1 MLIYNNVQTRLPVV
15 ILEIP
20 FRNQSTSWRSGMRVS
35 VAHVSNQSCS
45 SSVES
50 KYSASSQI
58 DTLVS
63 GQLLL
68 QPPSE
73 NPVFLHSYTNS
84 AFLHSRKR
92 PVTVTKILSVS
103 RAYPLTRAS
112 IVSLIFNH
120 LLLLKWRPRKKLDV
134 RDCDKTICVN
144 SVPWVLE
151 ISKSVKCC
159 QKKQTFRVYNP
170 SSVWE
175 KPLYSTRQYHRH
187 HKNDRS
193 M

>member
-1 MLIYNNVQTRLPVV
+1 MRQISHVVLALKVSTVQAL
-15 ILEIP
+15 L
-20 FRNQSTSWRSGMRVS
+20 
-35 VAHVSNQSCS
+35 
-45 SSVES
+45 
-50 KYSASSQI
+50 I

-68 QPPSE
+68 RPPSE
-73 NPVFLHSYTNS
+73 NPVFLNSYTNS
-84 AFLHSRKR
+84 AFLHSCKR

-151 ISKSVKCC
+151 ISKSVKCF
-159 QKKQTFRVYNP
+159 QKTQTFPVYDP

-175 KPLYSTRQYHRH
+175 NRCTVLGNIIDIIKMIGACKRVIAREGCI
-187 HKNDRS
+187 
-193 M
+193 

>member
-1 MLIYNNVQTRLPVV
+1 MLIYSNVQTRLPVV
-15 ILEIP
+15 ILEIL
-20 FRNQSTSWRSGMRVS
+20 FSNQSTSWWSGMRVS
-35 VAHVSNQSCS
+35 VAHAVQ
-45 SSVES
+45 
-50 KYSASSQI
+50 APLT

-68 QPPSE
+68 RPPSE
-73 NPVFLHSYTNS
+73 NPVFLNSYTNS
-84 AFLHSRKR
+84 AFLHSSRR

-120 LLLLKWRPRKKLDV
+120 LLLFKWRPRKKLDV
-134 RDCDKTICVN
+134 RDWDKTICVN

-151 ISKSVKCC
+151 ISKSVKCF
-159 QKKQTFRVYNP
+159 QKTQTFPVYDP